1 MREVAMTMREVAMT
15 RRISPF
21 ARSLFLFLGCLLC
34 SAVPGFGQPS
44 EACPE
49 TNSFWQLQCAQDPGS
64 TTVCRAGMEN
74 LSRCVIT
81 ETDVIQWNKNDG
93 SFETTASLAALS
105 NANLFAALCS
115 QLAGPKPKVARD
127 TAESEYLALML
138 NVCVGALPLDAQVS
152 AKGFGGTIAVAIDA
166 FENALNTST
175 NVDFWSK
182 TGTRINKGNVVIASE
197 CADPDALFSSV
208 PPCP

>member
-1 MREVAMTMREVAMT
+1 
-15 RRISPF
+15 
-21 ARSLFLFLGCLLC
+21 
-34 SAVPGFGQPS
+34 
-44 EACPE
+44 
-49 TNSFWQLQCAQDPGS
+49 
-64 TTVCRAGMEN
+64 MEN
-74 LSRCVIT
+74 LWRCVIT
-81 ETDVIQWNKNDG
+81 ETDVIQWKKNDG

-138 NVCVGALPLDAQVS
+138 NVCVGALPFDAQVS

-166 FENALNTST
+166 FENALNTNT
-175 NVDFWSK
+175 NVDFWRK
-182 TGTRINKGNVVIASE
+182 TGARINKGTVVIASE

>member
-1 MREVAMTMREVAMT
+1 MT
-15 RRISPF
+15 RRIRPF
-21 ARSLFLFLGCLLC
+21 ARSLFLILGCLIC
-34 SAVPGFGQPS
+34 SALPSFGQPA

-49 TNSFWQLQCAQDPGS
+49 SSSFWQLQCAQDPRS

-81 ETDVIQWNKNDG
+81 ETDVIQWKNNDG
-93 SFETTASLAALS
+93 SFATTASLAALS

-127 TAESEYLALML
+127 TAESQYLALML
-138 NVCVGALPLDAQVS
+138 NVCVGALPLDTQVS
-152 AKGFGGTIAVAIDA
+152 AKGFGGTTQAAIDA
-166 FENALNTST
+166 FENALNTNT

-182 TGTRINKGNVVIASE
+182 TGARINKGAVVIASE

-208 PPCP
+208 PPCE